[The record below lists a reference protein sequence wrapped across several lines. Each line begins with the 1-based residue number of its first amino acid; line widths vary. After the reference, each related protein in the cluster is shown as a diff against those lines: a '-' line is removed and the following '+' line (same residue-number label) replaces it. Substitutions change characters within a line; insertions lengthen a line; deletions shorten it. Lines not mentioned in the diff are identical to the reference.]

1 MQRLLCRHT
10 QQVTPAKYGKPV
22 NVAVCV
28 VMLHL
33 MDTHS
38 LKEKRGLLQSLM
50 TRLRGRYNVSLAEVE
65 GQDDLHQ
72 AVLGLSCVNTAAA
85 HAQETVDSAVR
96 FIESE
101 IVGRAEVVDVQ
112 SEVLGG
118 FDSDG
123 GLSC

>member
-1 MQRLLCRHT
+1 
-10 QQVTPAKYGKPV
+10 
-22 NVAVCV
+22 
-28 VMLHL
+28 MLHL